1 MKRSERITLWLVLI
15 SMTLVTISQI
25 GAAGEGSPL
34 AVAVMVGALVVIA
47 VVFVRLLKGAR
58 ANRE

>member
-25 GAAGEGSPL
+25 GAASEESPL

-47 VVFVRLLKGAR
+47 VAFARLLKGAR
-58 ANRE
+58 AP

>member
-25 GAAGEGSPL
+25 GPASEGSPL
-34 AVAVMVGALVVIA
+34 GVAVMVGALVVIA
-47 VVFVRLLKGAR
+47 VAFARLLKGAR
-58 ANRE
+58 AP